1 MRNIFQSFPFSQVMT
16 LLIVAIALGMD
27 AMSLGLGLGMK
38 GLSKREITTMSL
50 TIGVFHIFM
59 PLLGL
64 FLGIYLHKMVGEI
77 AKLFGSLLLV
87 YLGGQMIYQSFT
99 KRETF
104 VDGKTSG
111 IGLLLFAMSV
121 SIDALSVGFSLGI
134 YEANITVVVT
144 LFGIVGA
151 CMAAIGLSLGVR
163 VKHVFGKY
171 SECIGGGILILF
183 GIKFLL

>member
-1 MRNIFQSFPFSQVMT
+1 MT

-111 IGLLLFAMSV
+111 IGLLLFA
-121 SIDALSVGFSLGI
+121 
-134 YEANITVVVT
+134 
-144 LFGIVGA
+144 
-151 CMAAIGLSLGVR
+151 
-163 VKHVFGKY
+163 
-171 SECIGGGILILF
+171 
-183 GIKFLL
+183 